1 MSNIERQLSPNDLKK
16 LRGESIIE
24 ENEVALMVGDVIVA
38 ENVITKARRVLKVSG
53 LLLES
58 TRQILRD

>member
-1 MSNIERQLSPNDLKK
+1 MSNIEKQLSPNDLKK
-16 LRGESIIE
+16 LRSESIIA

-38 ENVITKARRVLKVSG
+38 ENVVTKARRVLKVSG

-58 TRQILRD
+58 TRQLLRD

>member
-1 MSNIERQLSPNDLKK
+1 MSNIEKQLSPNDLQK
-16 LRGESIIE
+16 LRSESIIE
-24 ENEVALMVGDVIVA
+24 DNEVALLVGDVIIA
-38 ENVITKARRVLKVSG
+38 ENVVTKTRRVLKVSG